1 MLRAAGS
8 QVALALRFV
17 AAGEQAGEQSL
28 FSIVVV
34 GPAVGVLWHW
44 LARAC
49 SKDRPIENTCTSSP
63 IASSTAPAKHLGG
76 LLR

>member
-44 LARAC
+44 LAALLQKIDRLRIHRA
-49 SKDRPIENTCTSSP
+49 SYR
-63 IASSTAPAKHLGG
+63 APDKQADKHLGG